1 MLEIKQLTKTYNTN
15 TIFKALNLSVA
26 DGEVLSIV
34 GPSGIG
40 KTTLIKILA
49 GLETADAGEVRLNG
63 EQLAIDGT
71 RADAKVGL
79 IFQDFNLFPNY
90 TVIENIMLAPIN
102 VSRLSRDAAKA
113 KATALLAT
121 LGMTDKADLYPYQ
134 LSGGQK
140 QRVAIARALAM
151 DPKIL
156 AYDEPTSGLDEAS
169 TKQVAEVVKTL
180 KAQGVTQLIITHDQP
195 FAEMVSDRVFVF
207 ATEVS
212 RWW

>member
-90 TVIENIMLAPIN
+90 TMIENIMLAPIN

-195 FAEMVSDRVFVF
+195 FAEMVSDRVFDF

-212 RWW
+212 R

>member
-102 VSRLSRDAAKA
+102 VSRLSRDVAKA

-195 FAEMVSDRVFVF
+195 FAEMVSDRVFDF

-212 RWW
+212 R

>member
-49 GLETADAGEVRLNG
+49 GLETADAGEVRLSD

-195 FAEMVSDRVFVF
+195 FAEMVSDRVFDF

-212 RWW
+212 R

>member
-15 TIFKALNLSVA
+15 TIFKELDLTVA

-49 GLETADAGEVRLNG
+49 GLETADAGEVRLND

-195 FAEMVSDRVFVF
+195 FAEIVSDRVFDF

-212 RWW
+212 R

>member
-102 VSRLSRDAAKA
+102 VSRLSRDAAKV

-156 AYDEPTSGLDEAS
+156 AYDEPTSGLDEDS

-195 FAEMVSDRVFVF
+195 FAEMVSDRVFDF

-212 RWW
+212 R

>member
-1 MLEIKQLTKTYNTN
+1 MLEIKNLTKKYADN
-15 TIFKALNLSVA
+15 TIFKSLDLTVQ

-49 GLETADAGEVRLNG
+49 GLETADSGEIKLNHDV
-63 EQLAIDGT
+63 LAVDGS
-71 RADAKVGL
+71 RSDAKVGL

-90 TVIENIMLAPIN
+90 SVLDNVALAPIS
-102 VSRLSRDAAKA
+102 VMKLSKSEARQVAKQ
-113 KATALLAT
+113 LLET
-121 LGMTDKADLYPYQ
+121 LGMSDKVALYPFQ

-151 DPKIL
+151 QPQIL

-169 TKQVAEVVKTL
+169 TRQVAEVVKTL
-180 KAQGVTQLIITHDQP
+180 KQQGGTQMIITHDQF
-195 FAEMVSDRVFVF
+195 FAELVSDRVFDF
-207 ATEVS
+207 ATEVK
-212 RWW
+212 R

>member
-49 GLETADAGEVRLNG
+49 GLETADAGEVRLND

-180 KAQGVTQLIITHDQP
+180 KVQGVTQLIITHDQP
-195 FAEMVSDRVFVF
+195 FAEMVSDRVFDF

-212 RWW
+212 R

>member
-1 MLEIKQLTKTYNTN
+1 MLEIKNLTKKYADN
-15 TIFKALNLSVA
+15 TIFKSLDLTVQ

-49 GLETADAGEVRLNG
+49 GLETADSGEIKLNHDV
-63 EQLAIDGT
+63 LAVDGS
-71 RADAKVGL
+71 RSDAKVGL

-90 TVIENIMLAPIN
+90 SVLDNVALAPIS
-102 VSRLSRDAAKA
+102 VMKLSKSEARQVAKQ
-113 KATALLAT
+113 LLET
-121 LGMTDKADLYPYQ
+121 LGMSDKVALYPFQ

-151 DPKIL
+151 QPQIL

-169 TKQVAEVVKTL
+169 TRQVAEVVKTL
-180 KAQGVTQLIITHDQP
+180 KQQGATQVIITHDQF
-195 FAEMVSDRVFVF
+195 FAELVSDRVFDF
-207 ATEVS
+207 ATEVK
-212 RWW
+212 R

>member
-1 MLEIKQLTKTYNTN
+1 MLEIKNLTKKYADN
-15 TIFKALNLSVA
+15 TIFKSLDLTVQ

-195 FAEMVSDRVFVF
+195 FAEMVSDRVFDF

-212 RWW
+212 R

>member
-1 MLEIKQLTKTYNTN
+1 MLEIKQLTKTYTTN
-15 TIFKALNLSVA
+15 TIFKALDLTVA

-49 GLETADAGEVRLNG
+49 GLETADTGDVTLNG
-63 EQLAIDGT
+63 EKLAVDGT
-71 RADAKVGL
+71 RSDAKVGL

-90 TVIENIMLAPIN
+90 TVLDNIMLAPIN
-102 VSRLSRDAAKA
+102 VNKLAPDVAKA
-113 KATALLAT
+113 KATELLET
-121 LGMTDKADLYPYQ
+121 LGMADKGDLYPYQ

-151 DPKIL
+151 DPQIL

-169 TKQVAEVVKTL
+169 TKQVADVVKTL
-180 KAQGVTQLIITHDQP
+180 KAQGVTQMIITHDQP
-195 FAEMVSDRVFVF
+195 FAEMVSDRVFDF
-207 ATEVS
+207 ATEVK
-212 RWW
+212 R

>member
-1 MLEIKQLTKTYNTN
+1 MLEIKNLTKKYADN
-15 TIFKALNLSVA
+15 TIFKSLDLTVQ

-49 GLETADAGEVRLNG
+49 GLETADSGEIKLNHDV
-63 EQLAIDGT
+63 LAVDGS
-71 RADAKVGL
+71 RSDAKVGL

-90 TVIENIMLAPIN
+90 SVLDNVALAPIS
-102 VSRLSRDAAKA
+102 VMKLSKSEARQVAKQ
-113 KATALLAT
+113 LLET
-121 LGMTDKADLYPYQ
+121 LGMSDKVTLYPFQ

-151 DPKIL
+151 QPQIL

-169 TKQVAEVVKTL
+169 TRQVAEVVKTL
-180 KAQGVTQLIITHDQP
+180 KQQGVTQMIITHDQF
-195 FAEMVSDRVFVF
+195 FAELVSDRVFVF
-207 ATEVS
+207 ATEVK
-212 RWW
+212 R

>member
-1 MLEIKQLTKTYNTN
+1 MLNIKNLTKEYSSNI
-15 TIFKALNLSVA
+15 IFRDLNLTVS

-49 GLETADAGEVRLNG
+49 GLETANAGELTLNG
-63 EQLAIDGT
+63 ENLPIDGT
-71 RADAKVGL
+71 RSDAKVGL

-90 TVIENIMLAPIN
+90 TVIENIILAPIN
-102 VSRLSRDAAKA
+102 VSKID
-113 KATALLAT
+113 KATAKNQARDILET
-121 LGMTDKADLYPYQ
+121 LGMQDKADLYPFQ

-151 DPKIL
+151 KPQIL
-156 AYDEPTSGLDEAS
+156 AYDEPTSGLDEDS

-180 KAQGVTQLIITHDQP
+180 KQQGVTQMIITHDQP
-195 FAEMVSDRVFVF
+195 FAEMISDRVFDF
-207 ATEVS
+207 AKEVL
-212 RWW
+212 R

>member
-1 MLEIKQLTKTYNTN
+1 MLEIKQLTKTYSTN

-195 FAEMVSDRVFVF
+195 FAEMVSDRVFDF

-212 RWW
+212 R

>member
-90 TVIENIMLAPIN
+90 TGIENIMLAPIN

-151 DPKIL
+151 GPKIL

-195 FAEMVSDRVFVF
+195 FAEMVSDRVFDF

-212 RWW
+212 R

>member
-156 AYDEPTSGLDEAS
+156 AYDEPTSGLDETS

-195 FAEMVSDRVFVF
+195 FAEMVSDRVFDF

-212 RWW
+212 R

>member
-1 MLEIKQLTKTYNTN
+1 MLEIKQLTKTYTTN
-15 TIFKALNLSVA
+15 TIFKALDLTVA

-49 GLETADAGEVRLNG
+49 GLETADTGDVTLNG
-63 EQLAIDGT
+63 EKLAVDGT
-71 RADAKVGL
+71 RSDAKVGL

-90 TVIENIMLAPIN
+90 KVLDNIMLAPIN
-102 VSRLSRDAAKA
+102 VNKVAPDVAKA
-113 KATALLAT
+113 KATELLET
-121 LGMTDKADLYPYQ
+121 LGMADKGDLYPYQ

-151 DPKIL
+151 DPQIL

-180 KAQGVTQLIITHDQP
+180 KAQGVTQMIITHDQP
-195 FAEMVSDRVFVF
+195 FAEMVSDRVFDF
-207 ATEVS
+207 ATEVK
-212 RWW
+212 R

>member
-151 DPKIL
+151 GPKIL

-195 FAEMVSDRVFVF
+195 FAEMVSDRVFDF

-212 RWW
+212 R

>member
-1 MLEIKQLTKTYNTN
+1 MLEIKQLTKTYTTN
-15 TIFKALNLSVA
+15 TIFKALDLSVA

-63 EQLAIDGT
+63 EQLDIDGT

-102 VSRLSRDAAKA
+102 VSRLSRDAAMA
-113 KATALLAT
+113 KATALLTT
-121 LGMTDKADLYPYQ
+121 LGMADKAALYPYQ

-156 AYDEPTSGLDEAS
+156 AYDEPTSGLDEAL

-195 FAEMVSDRVFVF
+195 FAEMVSDRVFDF

-212 RWW
+212 R

>member
-1 MLEIKQLTKTYNTN
+1 MLKIKQLTKTYNTN

-195 FAEMVSDRVFVF
+195 FAEMVSDRVFDF

-212 RWW
+212 R

>member
-1 MLEIKQLTKTYNTN
+1 MLEIKNLTKKYANN
-15 TIFKALNLSVA
+15 TIFKSLDLTVQ

-49 GLETADAGEVRLNG
+49 GLETADSGEIKLNHDL
-63 EQLAIDGT
+63 LAVDGS
-71 RADAKVGL
+71 RSDAKVGL

-90 TVIENIMLAPIN
+90 SVLDNVALAPIS
-102 VSRLSRDAAKA
+102 VMKLSKSEARQVAKQ
-113 KATALLAT
+113 LLET
-121 LGMTDKADLYPYQ
+121 LGMSDKVALYPFQ

-151 DPKIL
+151 QPQIL

-169 TKQVAEVVKTL
+169 TRQVAEVVKTL
-180 KAQGVTQLIITHDQP
+180 KQQGVTQMIITHDQF
-195 FAEMVSDRVFVF
+195 FAELVSDRVFDF
-207 ATEVS
+207 ATEVK
-212 RWW
+212 R

>member
-49 GLETADAGEVRLNG
+49 GLETPDAGEVRLNG

-102 VSRLSRDAAKA
+102 ASRLSRDAAKA
-113 KATALLAT
+113 KATTLLAT

-195 FAEMVSDRVFVF
+195 FAEMVSDRVFDF

-212 RWW
+212 R

>member
-1 MLEIKQLTKTYNTN
+1 MLEIKNLTKKYADN
-15 TIFKALNLSVA
+15 TIFKSLDLTVQ

-49 GLETADAGEVRLNG
+49 GLETADSGEIKLNHDV
-63 EQLAIDGT
+63 LAVDGS
-71 RADAKVGL
+71 RSDAKVGL

-90 TVIENIMLAPIN
+90 SVLDNVALAPI
-102 VSRLSRDAAKA
+102 SFMKLSKSEARQVAKQ
-113 KATALLAT
+113 LLET
-121 LGMTDKADLYPYQ
+121 LGMSDKVTLYPFQ

-151 DPKIL
+151 QPQIL

-169 TKQVAEVVKTL
+169 TRQVAEVVKTL
-180 KAQGVTQLIITHDQP
+180 KQQGVTQMIITHDQF
-195 FAEMVSDRVFVF
+195 FAELVSDRVFDF
-207 ATEVS
+207 ATEVK
-212 RWW
+212 R

>member
-49 GLETADAGEVRLNG
+49 GLETADAGEVRLND

-79 IFQDFNLFPNY
+79 IFQDY
-90 TVIENIMLAPIN
+90 
-102 VSRLSRDAAKA
+102 
-113 KATALLAT
+113 LAT
-121 LGMTDKADLYPYQ
+121 
-134 LSGGQK
+134 
-140 QRVAIARALAM
+140 
-151 DPKIL
+151 
-156 AYDEPTSGLDEAS
+156 
-169 TKQVAEVVKTL
+169 
-180 KAQGVTQLIITHDQP
+180 
-195 FAEMVSDRVFVF
+195 SD
-207 ATEVS
+207 
-212 RWW
+212 

>member
-26 DGEVLSIV
+26 VGEVLSIV

-102 VSRLSRDAAKA
+102 VSRLSRDAAKV

-195 FAEMVSDRVFVF
+195 FAEMVSDRVFDF

-212 RWW
+212 R

>member
-102 VSRLSRDAAKA
+102 ASRLSRDAAKA
-113 KATALLAT
+113 KATTLLAT

-195 FAEMVSDRVFVF
+195 FAEMVSDRVFDF

-212 RWW
+212 R

>member
-156 AYDEPTSGLDEAS
+156 AYDEPTSGLDEVS

-195 FAEMVSDRVFVF
+195 FAEMVSDRVFDF

-212 RWW
+212 R